1 MAHLQDKGAQMDMH
15 TGVKEPRGAA
25 GSALPGRTPHP
36 GTTVGDVL
44 GRQRWA
50 RLLPI
55 AFITYSLAYL
65 DRSNFSIAVAGGMK
79 ESLGLTGDVAALIGA
94 AFFLGYFLFQIP
106 GALYAERRSVKT
118 LIFWSL
124 ILWGVLASAQGLIHS
139 VTLLIGVRFLIGA
152 VEAAVLPAM
161 VIFLAHWFTK
171 AERGRANTYLI
182 LGNPVTVLWLTVVSG
197 YLIEATSWRWMFVI
211 EGVPAIAW
219 AFIFRKLVA
228 DRPHDA
234 AWLNP
239 VERDQVVS
247 ALEAE
252 QQMIGTSGGGFTAA
266 LRSRNVILLS
276 VQYLLWSLGIYG
288 FVFWLPTIVKAGSGQ
303 GIGLTGVISGAPYL
317 LAVIVMVVNSRASD
331 RSGHRIRFVWPWLA
345 VGAVAFYGSYLLGTG
360 HFWLSFPL
368 LVIAGAAMY
377 APYGPYFANISEF
390 LPSSVAAPAIAI
402 VNSCGALGG
411 FAGSYLVGWLDNR
424 TGSSSASFLLMAVS
438 LAAAAAIMLLV
449 RPAAHASRAEGSV
462 APSPDALGTV

>member
-1 MAHLQDKGAQMDMH
+1 MDEH
-15 TGVKEPRGAA
+15 AGPTNPTGT
-25 GSALPGRTPHP
+25 PGDPSSGRSPHP
-36 GTTVGDVL
+36 GNLVGDVL
-44 GRQRWA
+44 GHQRWA

-55 AFITYSLAYL
+55 AFVTYSLAYL

-79 ESLGLTGDVAALIGA
+79 GDLGLSGNVAALIGA

-124 ILWGVLASAQGLIHS
+124 ILWGVLASLQGVVHS
-139 VTLLIGVRFLIGA
+139 VTVLIVLRFLIGI

-197 YLIEATSWRWMFVI
+197 YLVEATSWRWMFVV
-211 EGVPAIAW
+211 EGVPAIVW
-219 AFIFRKLVA
+219 AIVFRALVA

-239 VERDQVVS
+239 TERAQVVS
-247 ALEAE
+247 ALTAE
-252 QQMIGTSGGGFTAA
+252 QASIGPAGGGFVEA

-276 VQYLLWSLGIYG
+276 LQYLLWSLGVYG

-317 LAVIVMVVNSRASD
+317 LAIVVMVGNSRASD
-331 RSGHRIRFVWPWLA
+331 RSGRRILFVWPWLA
-345 VGAVAFYGSYLLGTG
+345 LGAVAFYASYLLGAG

-377 APYGPYFANISEF
+377 APYGPYFAHISEF
-390 LPSSVAAPAIAI
+390 LPSSVAAPAVAL

-411 FAGSYLVGWLDNR
+411 FAGSYLVGWLDSG
-424 TGSSSASFLLMAVS
+424 TGSSSASFLLMALS
-438 LAAAAAIMLLV
+438 LAAAAGLMLLV
-449 RPAAHASRAEGSV
+449 RPSARADVRASGSV
-462 APSPDALGTV
+462 RVA